1 VKERLFC
8 FVFALLGWVFQ
19 AAGAD
24 AANRAH
30 PFILWTPDEA
40 ASIRHRIETQP
51 WAKEQWQRL
60 QEEKG
65 LGQPFRNLFRYQ
77 IMGDEAAGELEKKY
91 LLKFIGTDPDKPP
104 SKLDQDNRHYD
115 NYEDALRYDV
125 LYDRLTPDQRR
136 QIEDTFRV
144 YIDFQLHHDTST
156 YGQVNWL
163 PNMQW
168 PRPMA
173 AHLMALALGDEA
185 IIRDVFN
192 SPGGWKWYFDD
203 YVSDGP
209 RSLYNE
215 EFGKQYSMIGEMLL
229 WCRGLDHLSLPQ
241 YGYAYTGAHG
251 GSMRGYLEGLIQ
263 LGFPRV
269 DIPGGMPHYPR
280 VTMGDAR
287 GAQIVGGPPNLFQH
301 SLVNGYLP
309 DGQGGNDLWSAA
321 NMNGRDHT
329 TAKVDKMR
337 EPQWLEIA
345 YAKWPEAHFDYFLA
359 QMRGPK
365 QEQYI
370 PTLFWG
376 LRPIDPAK
384 VTAPAAPSYVAQE
397 RAFAMLRAEES
408 PAYWESPAPAVAMQ
422 FASYYVHYTHDCFS
436 LLGFYAYNRPIYL
449 NRGIA
454 SGYAGDDPWTD
465 SVRGHAGVVVDNQQ
479 ARPVGRGTAIGR
491 VALAADYLDDPPA
504 RFADD
509 PQVKFVLCR
518 ARGLYAGVDQTR
530 ALLLTRDYLLDVFRL
545 TSDKPRV
552 YQWQVHALGQAK
564 ADSNQTWTSTT
575 DLDNGALYRG
585 LEGTPEMLAKLQAE
599 PTRWDL
605 TQVKKW
611 APGERPWSF
620 VAVQDCATGDAAH
633 SIMGKAWYD
642 RQVGVR
648 VSLLGEAGTIAYFGN
663 TPEYHPAPRQER
675 GKSER
680 VDASVGN
687 EVGGVSFIVQ
697 RAKPSTTFTALHEPF
712 ERGVWRVQ
720 NFRRIQ
726 ETEDGVAVVIT
737 GTGIDDRAMIA
748 LGADRNK
755 PATLSG
761 NGEKF
766 TFADRAWI
774 HVGPDEILVNGDL
787 RSATFHVAGTPKFII
802 NGKLTPA
809 TVHDGT
815 LQFGDE

>member
-1 VKERLFC
+1 MKEQFLC
-8 FVFALLGWVFQ
+8 FIVAVMTCAFP

-24 AANRAH
+24 IPNHVH
-30 PFILWTPDEA
+30 PFILWTADEA
-40 ASIRHRIETQP
+40 ASIRHSIESQS

-60 QEEKG
+60 QSEKG

-77 IMGDEAAGELEKKY
+77 IMGEQAAGESEKAY
-91 LLKFIGTDPDKPP
+91 LLKFIGTHPDKPP
-104 SKLDQDNRHYD
+104 AKLDQDNRHYD
-115 NYEDALRYDV
+115 NYENALRYDV
-125 LYDRLTPDQRR
+125 LYDLLTPDQRR

-144 YIDFQLHHDTST
+144 YIDFQLHHDAST
-156 YGQVNWL
+156 YGKVNWL

-173 AHLMALALGDEA
+173 AHIMALALGDEA
-185 IIRDVFN
+185 LIRDVFN

-215 EFGKQYSMIGEMLL
+215 EFGKQYSMTGEMLL
-229 WCRGLDHLSLPQ
+229 WCRGLDHLRLPQ
-241 YGYAYTGAHG
+241 YGYAYTGTHG
-251 GSMRGYLEGLIQ
+251 GSMRGYLEGIIQ

-269 DIPGGMPHYPR
+269 EIPGGMPHYPR
-280 VTMGDAR
+280 LTMGDAR

-309 DGQGGNDLWSAA
+309 DSHGGNDLWSAA

-329 TAKVDKMR
+329 TAKVEKLR

-345 YAKWPEAHFDYFLA
+345 RAKWPDAHFDYFLA
-359 QMRGPK
+359 QLRRPK
-365 QEQYI
+365 EQLYT

-376 LRPIDPAK
+376 LDPIDPAK
-384 VTAPAAPSYVAQE
+384 VSAPAAPSYVAQE

-408 PAYWESPAPAVAMQ
+408 SAYWESPAPAVAMQ

-454 SGYAGDDPWTD
+454 SGYAGGDPWTD
-465 SVRGHAGVVVDNQQ
+465 SVRGQAGVVVDNQQ
-479 ARPVGRGTAIGR
+479 ARPVGHATAMGNIE
-491 VALAADYLDDPPA
+491 LAADYLDNPPA

-509 PQVKFVLCR
+509 PQAKFVLCR
-518 ARGLYAGVDQTR
+518 ARGIYAGVEQTR
-530 ALLLTRDYLLDVFRL
+530 ALILTSDYLLDVFRL
-545 TSDKPRV
+545 TSDKSHV
-552 YQWQVHALGQAK
+552 YQWQIHTLGLAKPDANQAW
-564 ADSNQTWTSTT
+564 ATTT

-585 LEGTPEMLAKLQAE
+585 LEGPPGMLERLRAE

-611 APGERPWSF
+611 SPGEQPWSF
-620 VAVQDCATGDAAH
+620 AAVQECAAGDAAH

-648 VSLLGEAGTIAYFGN
+648 VSLLGEAETIAYVGN
-663 TPEYHPAPRQER
+663 TPEYHDSPRQER

-680 VDASVGN
+680 ADASIAN
-687 EVGGVSFIVQ
+687 EVGGVSLIVQ
-697 RAKPSTTFTALHEPF
+697 RTKPSTTFTALHEPF
-712 ERGVWRVQ
+712 EHGSWRVRD
-720 NFRRIQ
+720 FRRIQ
-726 ETEDGVAVVIT
+726 ETADGIAVAVT
-737 GTGIDDRAMIA
+737 GAGIDDRAMIS

-755 PATLSG
+755 PVTLAG
-761 NGEKF
+761 NGETF
-766 TFADRAWI
+766 TFADRAWVHI
-774 HVGPDEILVNGDL
+774 GPDQVLVNGDL
-787 RSATFHVAGTPKFII
+787 RSAAIHVAGNPKLIL
-802 NGKLTPA
+802 NGKTTPA
-809 TVHDGT
+809 AVHDAT
-815 LQFGDE
+815 LQFGNP